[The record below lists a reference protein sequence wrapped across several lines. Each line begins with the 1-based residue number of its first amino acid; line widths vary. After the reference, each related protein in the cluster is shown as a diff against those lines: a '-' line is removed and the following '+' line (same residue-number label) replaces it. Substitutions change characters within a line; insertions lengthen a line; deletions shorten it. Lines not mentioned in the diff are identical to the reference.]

1 MYQSCWYELFTA
13 FCSIHQAINIC
24 TAYNYYAYY
33 VSNGKD
39 EGFSEESDCV
49 KLSINALP
57 MPGWL
62 PWLLP
67 RIAVTSS
74 SVPPFLSLPLS

>member
-1 MYQSCWYELFTA
+1 MNCLLPFVPFIKPSTFMQ
-13 FCSIHQAINIC
+13 H
-24 TAYNYYAYY
+24 YNHWVYY